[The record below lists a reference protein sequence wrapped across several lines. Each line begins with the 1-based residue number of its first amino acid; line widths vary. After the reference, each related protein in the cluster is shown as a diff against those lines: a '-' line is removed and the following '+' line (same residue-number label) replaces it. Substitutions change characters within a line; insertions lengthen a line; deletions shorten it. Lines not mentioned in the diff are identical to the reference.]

1 MKERIYTIPLTESLD
16 ADTECP
22 FCYLEKKIEKEQI
35 EYALGPAMMEP
46 DYRLLSNEK
55 GFCRHHKDKLLNSQR
70 ALPFS
75 LVQDTRIDEVIKSLE
90 EVYEKPEKKRCELLV
105 KTLEKTTSGCIV
117 CERVKDT
124 IEKFIHTFWY
134 LYKKEP
140 DFRKR
145 ILLGKGF
152 CVHHFKDIINLSS
165 LGGLKKKEYTE
176 ELLKLELNNLKRIK
190 ENVHEFTK
198 QFDYRFSKE
207 TKEELKD
214 AHILCA
220 EKLSKY
226 CERL

>member
-22 FCYLEKKIEKEQI
+22 FCFLEQKIEKEQI

-55 GFCRHHKDKLLNSQR
+55 GFCRNHMEALFNSRR

-75 LVQDTRIDEVIKSLE
+75 LVHDTRIDEVIKGLE
-90 EVYEKPEKKRCELLV
+90 MVAKKPEKKKCDALGE
-105 KTLEKTTSGCIV
+105 TLKKHTSSCIV
-117 CERVKDT
+117 CERIEST
-124 IEKFIHTFWY
+124 IGKFINTFWY

-140 DFRKR
+140 DFKNR
-145 ILLGKGF
+145 ILSGKGF
-152 CVHHFKDIINLSS
+152 CIHHFEDIIKAS
-165 LGGLKKKEYTE
+165 GQAGLKKNEYVN
-176 ELLKLELNNLKRIK
+176 ELLSLEIENLKRLK
-190 ENVHEFTK
+190 KNVHEFTK
-198 QFDYRFSKE
+198 QFDYRSGGESKE
-207 TKEELKD
+207 DIRD

-226 CERL
+226 CERS

>member
-22 FCYLEKKIEKEQI
+22 FCFLEKKIEKEQI

-55 GFCRHHKDKLLNSQR
+55 GFCKHHAEELLNSRR
-70 ALPFS
+70 ALPFA
-75 LVQDTRIDEVIKSLE
+75 LVHDTRIDEVIKSLE
-90 EVYEKPEKKRCELLV
+90 DIEKRSEKKKYEFLA
-105 KTLEKTTSGCIV
+105 KALEKTTSGCIV

-124 IEKFIHTFWY
+124 MEKFIHTFWY

-140 DFRKR
+140 DFRER
-145 ILLGKGF
+145 ILSGKGF
-152 CVHHFKDIINLSS
+152 CIHHFSDIINLSN
-165 LGGLKKKEYTE
+165 LGGLKKKEYAD
-176 ELLKLELNNLKRIK
+176 ELLKLELHNLRRIK
-190 ENVHEFTK
+190 ENVHSFTK
-198 QFDYRFSKE
+198 QFDYRSSGE
-207 TKEELKD
+207 TKEELKN

-226 CERL
+226 CERS